1 MFSTVCRSLL
11 FLMLVVFVG
20 VGLYQRWDER
30 ALFFIKELQSSAEV
44 QASSI
49 WLPSYRVTLSDKAID
64 GLEEGEVSGLT
75 YRPSSNTL
83 FTILG
88 KHTELVELS
97 LTGDVLRRIPVT
109 GLENPEGVEVLS
121 GDLMAIVDERQRT
134 LTIFSLT
141 ASTTQIDAR
150 QQIQV
155 DLGFS
160 DAGNKGF
167 EGLGWDSRQ
176 QRLLLAKERD
186 PRGLFT
192 LPLSSKSGPA
202 QGMQELNIDDV
213 FVRDISSVSFDSR
226 TGHLLMLS
234 DESRVLVELDANFKP
249 RSFISF
255 ATGLNGLGWGM
266 KQPEGVAIGADGD
279 IYVISEPNLFYV
291 LSKSDAGD
299 D

>member
-1 MFSTVCRSLL
+1 MPQSSKVFSTVFRSLL
-11 FLMLVVFVG
+11 VLMLVVFVS

-30 ALFFIKELQSSAEV
+30 ALFLIKELQTSAEV
-44 QASSI
+44 QAASI
-49 WLPSYRVTLSDKAID
+49 WLPSYRVTLAGKPIA

-75 YRPSSNTL
+75 YRASSNTL

-134 LTIFSLT
+134 LTVFPLT
-141 ASTTQIDAR
+141 AATTQINAR

-155 DLGFS
+155 DLGFAK
-160 DAGNKGF
+160 AGNKGF
-167 EGLGWDSRQ
+167 EGLGWDSR
-176 QRLLLAKERD
+176 RKLILLAKERD
-186 PRGLFT
+186 PRGFYS
-192 LPLSSKSGPA
+192 LPLPSKSGPA
-202 QGMQELNIDDV
+202 QGMLELNIDDV
-213 FVRDISSVSFDSR
+213 FVRDISSVSFDPR
-226 TGHLLMLS
+226 TGHSLMLS
-234 DESRVLVELDANFKP
+234 DESRVLVELDANAKP

-255 ATGLNGLGWGM
+255 ASGRNGLGWGI
-266 KQPEGVAIGADGD
+266 KQPEGVTIGADGS

-291 LSKSDAGD
+291 LSK
-299 D
+299 

>member
-49 WLPSYRVTLSDKAID
+49 WLPSYRVTLSDKVID

-155 DLGFS
+155 DLGFAN
-160 DAGNKGF
+160 AGNKGF

-202 QGMQELNIDDV
+202 RGMQELNIDDV

>member
-49 WLPSYRVTLSDKAID
+49 WLPSYRVTLSDKVID

-88 KHTELVELS
+88 KYTELVELS

-155 DLGFS
+155 DLGFAN
-160 DAGNKGF
+160 AGNKGF

>member
-30 ALFFIKELQSSAEV
+30 ALFFMKELQSSTEV

-49 WLPSYRVTLSDKAID
+49 WLPSYRVTLSDKVID

-213 FVRDISSVSFDSR
+213 FVRDISSVSFDPR

>member
-30 ALFFIKELQSSAEV
+30 ALFFMKELQSSTEV

-49 WLPSYRVTLSDKAID
+49 WLPSYRVTLSDKVID

-155 DLGFS
+155 DLGFAN
-160 DAGNKGF
+160 AGNKGF

-192 LPLSSKSGPA
+192 LPLSSKSGPV